1 MDLELTSEQQ
11 AFVARVRDLVDREVR
26 PQAAAVDAKGRFPD
40 ALLEQTAVV
49 GLMGVMAPASDGG
62 AGQDA
67 VAYVAA
73 LEELARGSAALAVT
87 VAVNNMVCDGLLRFG
102 SDDQKRSY
110 VQPLATGAMLGCYA
124 LTEPEAG
131 SDAAAIQTTA
141 ARDGDHY
148 VLNGTKA
155 FITSGRRAKLA
166 IVYAVTDPDTDRHRG
181 ITAFLVERGTPGFS
195 AGKPN
200 DKMGLRGSETCKLQL
215 KNVRVAAAQRLG
227 PEGDGFR
234 IAMALLDGGRLG
246 IAAQSLGIGRA
257 ALDAAAAHARARR
270 QFGKPIGAFEP
281 VQWMLADTATELH
294 AARLLTWRAAWLRAT
309 GKPITRAAAEAK
321 LAASEAANRAA
332 YRAVEVFGGYGYVKP
347 NEAERLYRDA
357 RATTLYEGT
366 SEIQRLVIA
375 RTLVKENG

>member
-1 MDLELTSEQQ
+1 MDLEFTSEQQ
-11 AFVARVRDLVDREVR
+11 AFLERVRDFVEKDVR
-26 PQAAAVDAKGRFPD
+26 PQAAAVEAKGRFPD
-40 ALLEQTAVV
+40 ALLAQTAAA
-49 GLMGVMAPASDGG
+49 GLMGVMAPASHGG

-73 LEELARGSAALAVT
+73 IEELARGSAALAVT
-87 VAVNNMVCDGLLRFG
+87 AAVNNMVCDGLLRFG
-102 SDDQKRSY
+102 TDDQQQRY
-110 VQPLATGAMLGCYA
+110 LRPLATGAIVGCYA

-131 SDAAAIQTTA
+131 SDAASIQTTA
-141 ARDGDHY
+141 ASDGERY

-155 FITSGRRAKLA
+155 FITSGQRADLA
-166 IVYAVTDPDTDRHRG
+166 LVYALTDPAQPHHG
-181 ITAFLVERGTPGFS
+181 MSAFLVERGAPGFS
-195 AGKPN
+195 TGKPN
-200 DKMGLRGSETCKLQL
+200 DKMGLRGSETCTLQF

-227 PEGDGFR
+227 PEGEGFR
-234 IAMALLDGGRLG
+234 IAMTLLDGGRLG

-257 ALDAAAAHARARR
+257 ALEAAVAHARARR
-270 QFGKPIGAFEP
+270 QFGKPIGEFEP
-281 VQWMLADTATELH
+281 VQWMLADTAAELH
-294 AARLLTWRAAWLRAT
+294 AARLLTWRAAWLRAA
-309 GKPITRAAAEAK
+309 GRPVTRAAAEAK

-375 RTLVKENG
+375 RALIKEKN